1 MAGKNKGK
9 FTSGGKAKQH
19 RFSEMQPLD
28 MNSMEL
34 GTLEDAFADEEFN
47 EWLAEIA
54 EPTAEEPD
62 VNAQKLLTDQDILEL
77 SAKQTPAKAYHDED
91 LRDTDKT
98 KKPRK
103 DNVHKTDKQ
112 VKTHKAPVQ
121 EEKRGVTV
129 TKTVL
134 GTVVLAVAL
143 LVTVMLMGKLLQGTG
158 APSGY
163 SAHVDNKAIMDRY
176 EMYMTNEIAGALDGI
191 VSIEKVYWL
200 NDSDLTA
207 PKPDYSHYG
216 QVDTPA
222 DLMWLLEEA
231 KDLIGDRQLTFNENT
246 PVWEHD
252 KIYYYYDDTIL
263 VITWKQSMDGVI
275 HTVSEVIIAHASQLR
290 RALAGGEFGSDKQ
303 FFATDIAQSVNA
315 VVATSGDFYKF
326 RRNGIIVYN
335 GQLRRFEGELVDT
348 CFIDDQGDLLFVKRN
363 EILTEAAAEQ
373 YIADHNVRFSLA
385 FGPVMVE
392 NGRNVTPAS
401 YEIGEIRGRYTR
413 SAIGQKGKL
422 HYMLVNTSSYM
433 DLNLTDRLTLKEFS
447 DNLIELGVWN
457 AYALDGGQT
466 TVITMCGDLI
476 SRPDFEHQRQI
487 SDIIYFATAIPNGD

>member
-1 MAGKNKGK
+1 MAGKNSGK
-9 FTSGGKAKQH
+9 FAPGEKVNKH
-19 RFSEMQPLD
+19 RFSDMQPSDFEMMDDILTD
-28 MNSMEL
+28 E
-34 GTLEDAFADEEFN
+34 TLT
-47 EWLAEIA
+47 EWLEGIPGLM
-54 EPTAEEPD
+54 EPEQTVD
-62 VNAQKLLTDQDILEL
+62 AQDTLSDEDLLEL
-77 SAKQTPAKAYHDED
+77 SARSSLRKTAPAGEKLY
-91 LRDTDKT
+91 LNKT
-98 KKPRK
+98 K
-103 DNVHKTDKQ
+103 N
-112 VKTHKAPVQ
+112 KAEQMHQPEKLPEVTQ
-121 EEKRGVTV
+121 PSQPEEKPKAAMA
-129 TKTVL
+129 KTLV
-134 GTVVLAVAL
+134 GIVAL
-143 LVTVMLMGKLLQGTG
+143 ILGLLMSAMLTGKLLLGTG
-158 APSGY
+158 TPSKV
-163 SAHVDNKAIMDRY
+163 SAQQSNKAIMDRY
-176 EMYMTNEIAGALDGI
+176 EMYMTNEIASALDG
-191 VSIEKVYWL
+191 VVAIEKVYWL

-326 RRNGIIVYN
+326 RRNGVIVYN

-363 EILTEAAAEQ
+363 EILTEADAKK

-401 YEIGEIRGRYTR
+401 YEIGEINGRYTR
-413 SAIGQKGKL
+413 SAIAQKGQL
-422 HYMLVNTSSYM
+422 HYLLVNTSSYM
-433 DLNLTDRLTLKEFS
+433 DLNLTERLKLKEFS
-447 DNLIELGVWN
+447 DNLIELGAQN